1 MLIRAS
7 LPEDF
12 DSELYEMLEGFL
24 AEAYEELAASEPL
37 VECLR
42 EVEHQKHAHTIFR
55 SMHTLKGLATFLEL
69 TNIAHITQETELL
82 LDAVR
87 RTTTPPHDDVITL
100 LYKSFD
106 ILRMLLNAVATTLKD
121 NDTANIVPPH
131 VVLLSA
137 AVQDAQALY
146 QAQQAAI
153 RQQEPTGAVSSYS
166 PSPNAAT
173 PPALHA
179 SAPASLD
186 EEDLFVEL
194 HTPPSE
200 RSDVFSSLLNDGLI
214 EKFVVEAAEFIARAE
229 ECCLR
234 LEDHPTDEALIA
246 ELFGVIH
253 SLKGNAGFMGQAVIG
268 GLAAEI
274 EDILDALRNHLLE
287 LTPNIIS
294 VLLANLDSLKRE
306 VSALNLAIMQ
316 NTPQSTAQSTTQNS
330 APNTQRDTPDVTET
344 TSIAEQTGN
353 QSPPPVLKPSQP
365 SPEQTLETL
374 NSAPPDTIE
383 TQAQTAQAPN
393 FAPIQRKD
401 IRVDTAKLDKLFDL
415 IGELITTEAMLANSP
430 DLQGLELQSFSK
442 SASMLNKITRELQ
455 EVTTSIRMTPLEG
468 LFTKMKRLVRD
479 LALRLNKPASL
490 LIAGAET
497 EMDKNVIEELADP
510 LMHLI
515 RNALDHGIEPSADER
530 RQAGKPEHAT
540 LRLEARYEGS
550 EILIILADDGRG
562 LDRQRILAKAAEQH
576 LLKAQHAE
584 LYRSGR
590 ADAIADRDVWSYI
603 FEPGFSTAE
612 RLSEISGRG
621 VGMDVVRKNIEKL
634 QGSISL
640 HSSPGRG
647 TTFTLRIPLTL
658 AIMDGMLL
666 RVGHNDEQTIYALPI
681 LTIRESFRPTHQQMH
696 QTMDGLEMLT
706 VRGEVYP
713 VIRLHELFG
722 KEPQTRHLYE
732 GIVIMAEAVVQ
743 GEPRRV
749 CLFVDE
755 IVGQQQIVVK
765 GLSDYIGSVDGI
777 TGCMILSNGEIGLIL
792 DLEAIIRKAE
802 RREQPTS

>member
-1 MLIRAS
+1 MRALLHRVATVHS
-7 LPEDF
+7 DKNTPDEHTLALFAQLQSTILDCGGTPTVLPE
-12 DSELYEMLEGFL
+12 
-24 AEAYEELAASEPL
+24 A
-37 VECLR
+37 LR
-42 EVEHQKHAHTIFR
+42 W
-55 SMHTLKGLATFLEL
+55 
-69 TNIAHITQETELL
+69 
-82 LDAVR
+82 
-87 RTTTPPHDDVITL
+87 
-100 LYKSFD
+100 
-106 ILRMLLNAVATTLKD
+106 
-121 NDTANIVPPH
+121 
-131 VVLLSA
+131 
-137 AVQDAQALY
+137 
-146 QAQQAAI
+146 
-153 RQQEPTGAVSSYS
+153 
-166 PSPNAAT
+166 
-173 PPALHA
+173 
-179 SAPASLD
+179 SAPAASSGIDPAALMEERLSVASNSLSNTHPADD
-186 EEDLFVEL
+186 ELFAFVNTDLVQKYITEALDLLAQAEL
-194 HTPPSE
+194 
-200 RSDVFSSLLNDGLI
+200 
-214 EKFVVEAAEFIARAE
+214 A
-229 ECCLR
+229 CLR
-234 LEDHPTDEALIA
+234 FEQSPNDDELVDIM
-246 ELFGVIH
+246 FGAMH
-253 SLKGNAGFMGQAVIG
+253 SIKGNSGFMGFAD
-268 GLAAEI
+268 I
-274 EDILDALRNHLLE
+274 EGMATDLENVLDALRYHEVEVYPGLVSLILSNMDILRRAIQDADKPPQAVSFLAPDIFHRTEHSQTITSAAASAYADQISVPELFGRPAPKQGGILKPKTPSSAKPRTQLDTQFDTQQPHPHQNEQQNPSNNNHE
-287 LTPNIIS
+287 HSEHQKAYEGQEQTQQTPNTPS
-294 VLLANLDSLKRE
+294 
-306 VSALNLAIMQ
+306 SAHSQ
-316 NTPQSTAQSTTQNS
+316 KSS
-330 APNTQRDTPDVTET
+330 A
-344 TSIAEQTGN
+344 
-353 QSPPPVLKPSQP
+353 
-365 SPEQTLETL
+365 
-374 NSAPPDTIE
+374 DTIQPQAA
-383 TQAQTAQAPN
+383 QAQPFTPV
-393 FAPIQRKD
+393 QRKD
-401 IRVDTAKLDKLFDL
+401 IRVDTAKLDALFDL
-415 IGELITTEAMLANSP
+415 VGELITIEAMVTRHPELEGL
-430 DLQGLELQSFSK
+430 DLPHFAK

-612 RLSEISGRG
+612 RLSDISGRG

-640 HSSPGRG
+640 HSSAGRG

-658 AIMDGMLL
+658 AIIDGMLL
-666 RVGHNDEQTIYALPI
+666 RVGHADKQTIYALPI
-681 LTIRESFRPTHQQMH
+681 LTIRESFRPTREQIHR
-696 QTMDGLEMLT
+696 TMDALEMLN

-722 KEPQTRHLYE
+722 KEPQTRHLHE

-749 CLFVDE
+749 CVFVDE

-802 RREQPTS
+802 RSAQKPNHSNQHSGRTAPHSS

>member
-1 MLIRAS
+1 MRSLLHRVAVVHSDKNTPDEHTLALFAQLQSTILDCGGTPTI
-7 LPEDF
+7 LPE
-12 DSELYEMLEGFL
+12 
-24 AEAYEELAASEPL
+24 A
-37 VECLR
+37 LR
-42 EVEHQKHAHTIFR
+42 W
-55 SMHTLKGLATFLEL
+55 
-69 TNIAHITQETELL
+69 
-82 LDAVR
+82 
-87 RTTTPPHDDVITL
+87 
-100 LYKSFD
+100 
-106 ILRMLLNAVATTLKD
+106 
-121 NDTANIVPPH
+121 
-131 VVLLSA
+131 
-137 AVQDAQALY
+137 
-146 QAQQAAI
+146 
-153 RQQEPTGAVSSYS
+153 
-166 PSPNAAT
+166 
-173 PPALHA
+173 
-179 SAPASLD
+179 SAPAASAGIDPVALMEERFGGTSNSSPTTQPADDELFAFVNTGLVQKYITEALD
-186 EEDLFVEL
+186 LLAQAEL
-194 HTPPSE
+194 
-200 RSDVFSSLLNDGLI
+200 
-214 EKFVVEAAEFIARAE
+214 A
-229 ECCLR
+229 CLR
-234 LEDHPTDEALIA
+234 FEQSPNDDELVDIM
-246 ELFGVIH
+246 FGAVH
-253 SLKGNAGFMGQAVIG
+253 SIKGNSGFMGFAD
-268 GLAAEI
+268 I
-274 EDILDALRNHLLE
+274 EGMATDLENVLDALRCHEVEVYPGL
-287 LTPNIIS
+287 IS
-294 VLLANLDSLKRE
+294 LILSNMDILRRTIQDADKPPQAVSFLAPDVFQRTFQKAEHTQTTASAA
-306 VSALNLAIMQ
+306 VSAHTDQ
-316 NTPQSTAQSTTQNS
+316 NNIPDSFGKLPSKQGGILKSRHASFAQPQTQLDAHQAHPNQGNQENPNDNNHEHS
-330 APNTQRDTPDVTET
+330 KPQKTHKEKQEQIQQRPNTASSAHSQK
-344 TSIAEQTGN
+344 SSAE
-353 QSPPPVLKPSQP
+353 PIQP
-365 SPEQTLETL
+365 
-374 NSAPPDTIE
+374 
-383 TQAQTAQAPN
+383 QAQAAQAPP
-393 FAPIQRKD
+393 FTPVQRKD
-401 IRVDTAKLDKLFDL
+401 IRVDTAKLDALFDL
-415 IGELITTEAMLANSP
+415 VGELITIEAMVTHHPELEGL
-430 DLQGLELQSFSK
+430 DLPHFAK

-584 LYRSGR
+584 LYRNGR